1 MELIFTAA
9 LALHLLAPPSA
20 MPVQYTATSPQVAG
34 SLTFAPARGTWVS
47 TSECFWGCYVAAG
60 VPVQLLQ
67 GEVDVEALASLEVT
81 IRRDGVP
88 VVDCFRFY
96 GGVPVCMP
104 SGN

>member
-1 MELIFTAA
+1 MELTFTAA

-20 MPVQYTATSPQVAG
+20 MPVQYTATSPVVAG
-34 SLTFAPARGTWVS
+34 ALAFDPARGWVGADQ
-47 TSECFWGCYVAAG
+47 CLWGCYVPSG
-60 VPVQLLQ
+60 VTVQLLQ
-67 GEVDVEALASLEVT
+67 GEVDVEALAGLEVT

-96 GGVPVCMP
+96 GGVPVCMG

>member
-20 MPVQYTATSPQVAG
+20 MPVQYTATSPVLPYT
-34 SLTFAPARGTWVS
+34 LTFDPARGWVG
-47 TSECFWGCYVAAG
+47 TDQCPWGCYVAAD

-67 GEVDVEALASLEVT
+67 GEVDVEALASLDVT

>member
-1 MELIFTAA
+1 MELIFTTA

-20 MPVQYTATSPQVAG
+20 MPVQYTATSPQVPHA
-34 SLTFAPARGTWVS
+34 LAFDAARGWVGADQ
-47 TSECFWGCYVAAG
+47 CFWGCYVAAG

-88 VVDCFRFY
+88 VVDCFRFF

>member
-1 MELIFTAA
+1 MELLFNAA

-34 SLTFAPARGTWVS
+34 SLTFDPARGWVG
-47 TSECFWGCYVAAG
+47 TDQCPWGCYVAAG
-60 VPVQLLQ
+60 VPVWLLR
-67 GEVDVEALASLEVT
+67 GEVDVEALASLQVT

-88 VVDCFRFY
+88 VVDCFRFF
-96 GGVPVCMP
+96 GGRAVCMG